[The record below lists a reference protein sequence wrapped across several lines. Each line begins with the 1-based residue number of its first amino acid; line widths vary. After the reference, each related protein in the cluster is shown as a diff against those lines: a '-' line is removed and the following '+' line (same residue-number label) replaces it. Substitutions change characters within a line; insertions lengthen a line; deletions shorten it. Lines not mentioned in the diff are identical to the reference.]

1 MNEIYVLRTW
11 LIQTGEPGWLDTKLW
26 VYLSGPREEDGD
38 LCALHQFLWLLL
50 FLVLEGEDCFTYL
63 PGRLHYSCCD
73 RVRVC
78 GCSCLARVAPLPSR
92 PPGSSMARLGRR
104 GHSTGTRFMCA
115 MLIDL
120 ESFIYWIWNTLHS
133 ITMGFAASSWPGWI
147 RLFTWSGTCD
157 RGEKFYTLPP
167 PRSQNSILEFIFIEI
182 KVWRH
187 ILYDSVT
194 SARPWE

>member
-1 MNEIYVLRTW
+1 MKYFLIFLREIFSCNFENIEIFFALICGYVVGVTKMNEIYFLRAW
-11 LIQTGEPGWLDTKLW
+11 LIQTGEPGWLDTELW
-26 VYLSGPREEDGD
+26 VYLSDPSEEDGD

-78 GCSCLARVAPLPSR
+78 GCSYLARVAPLPSR

-120 ESFIYWIWNTLHS
+120 ESFIYWIWNMLHS
-133 ITMGFAASSWPGWI
+133 ITMGFAAPSCPGWI
-147 RLFTWSGTCD
+147 RLFTWSGTCWHW
-157 RGEKFYTLPP
+157 KLP
-167 PRSQNSILEFIFIEI
+167 
-182 KVWRH
+182 
-187 ILYDSVT
+187 
-194 SARPWE
+194 